1 MSITSANT
9 LSNAKNPIKKEPKN
23 AASAFSALFVNLQNF
38 NNKILFW
45 IL

>member
-1 MSITSANT
+1 MQKKSM
-9 LSNAKNPIKKEPKN
+9 KKEPKN
-23 AASAFSALFVNLQNF
+23 ASSAFSALFVNLQNF